1 MEPIIIEYAS
11 ELYPEKLRDIKKPP
25 SRLYVLGNIEILSE
39 VGIAVV
45 GSRTNTEYGEKM
57 CKKFVKGLLEYN
69 INIIS
74 GLAFGI
80 DSIAH
85 KSCLKNGG
93 KTIAVL
99 PSGIKN
105 ICKATNKMLIEEIIK
120 NDGAVISEYENNI
133 KADSNKFLER
143 NRIVAGLGIG
153 TLVVEAGH
161 RSGTSVTARFSRQN
175 NKPVF
180 CVPSSLE
187 NIKGKLTNE
196 FIQKGAKLVRNAE
209 DIIKEMNK
217 VNPRIEFYKKEIK
230 TKNLYFDIPLELL
243 NVYKE
248 ITDIPKDLNQIA
260 RKTKLSISEVNY
272 KTMMLQLEDK
282 IIELPGQRFV
292 RNNNEY

>member
-11 ELYPEKLRDIKKPP
+11 RLYPKMLRNIEKPP
-25 SRLYVLGNIEILSE
+25 SRLYVLGNIEVLNDI
-39 VGIAVV
+39 GIAVV

-85 KSCLKNGG
+85 KACLKNCG

-99 PSGIKN
+99 PSGLKN
-105 ICKATNKMLIEEIIK
+105 ICKATNKVLIEEIIK
-120 NDGAVISEYENNI
+120 NDGAIISEYENDI
-133 KADSNKFLER
+133 EADSNKFLER

-153 TLVVEAGH
+153 TLVVEAGY
-161 RSGTSVTARFSRQN
+161 RSGTSVTARFTQQDE
-175 NKPVF
+175 KPVF

-187 NIKGKLTNE
+187 NMKGILTNE
-196 FIQKGAKLVRNAE
+196 LIQKGAKLVRNAE
-209 DIIKEMNK
+209 DIIEEINK
-217 VNPRIEFYKKEIK
+217 VNPEVLFYKKEIK
-230 TKNLYFDIPLELL
+230 ARDLYFDISPELL
-243 NVYKE
+243 NVYKA
-248 ITDIPKDLNQIA
+248 ITYEPMDLNQIA
-260 RKTKLSISEVNY
+260 RKTGLSISEVNY

-282 IIELPGQRFV
+282 IVELPGQRFI
-292 RNNNEY
+292 RNNN

>member
-11 ELYPEKLRDIKKPP
+11 RLYPKMLRNIEKPP
-25 SRLYVLGNIEILSE
+25 SRLYALGNIEVLNDI
-39 VGIAVV
+39 GIAVV

-85 KSCLKNGG
+85 KACLKNCG

-99 PSGIKN
+99 PSGLKN
-105 ICKATNKMLIEEIIK
+105 ICKATNKMLIDEIIR
-120 NDGAVISEYENNI
+120 NDGAVISEYENDI
-133 KADSNKFLER
+133 EADSNKFLER

-153 TLVVEAGH
+153 TLVVEAGY
-161 RSGTSVTARFSRQN
+161 RSGTSVTARFTQQDE
-175 NKPVF
+175 KPVF

-187 NIKGKLTNE
+187 NMKGILTNE
-196 FIQKGAKLVRNAE
+196 LIQKGAKLVRNAE
-209 DIIKEMNK
+209 DIIKEIKK
-217 VNPRIEFYKKEIK
+217 VNPEVLFYKKEIK
-230 TKNLYFDIPLELL
+230 ARDLYFDILPELL
-243 NVYKE
+243 NVYKA
-248 ITDIPKDLNQIA
+248 ITYEPMDSNQIA
-260 RKTKLSISEVNY
+260 RKTGLSISEVNY

-282 IIELPGQRFV
+282 IVELPGQRFI
-292 RNNNEY
+292 RNDN